1 MIASWKESC
10 DTPRQ
15 CVKKQRHPSVS
26 KGPCSQ
32 VYGLSSSHL
41 WMWELNNTEG
51 RALKNWC
58 FRTVLLE
65 KTLESPLESKEIEL
79 VNFKGN
85 QPWILLERS
94 DAVAEAPILWP
105 PDVKSWLIRK
115 DCDAGKDWRQKG
127 WQRVRWLDGI
137 TNSMDRNLG
146 KLREMVRNREAWWR
160 GFARS
165 QTRLGDW
172 TTTISGSGT
181 HQLLTEWAFSQAQM
195 SVFLIYKMDLE
206 DLRNLPSVRLHRG
219 RKKATQW
226 PMKQSWEQH
235 CQESKKEE

>member
-10 DTPRQ
+10 DIPRQ
-15 CVKKQRHPSVS
+15 CVKKQGHHSVN

-32 VYGLSSSHL
+32 VYGLSSTQL
-41 WMWELNNTEG
+41 WMWELNNKEG

-58 FRTVLLE
+58 FQTVVLE
-65 KTLESPLESKEIEL
+65 KTLESPLESKEIEP
-79 VNFKGN
+79 VNLKGN
-85 QPWILLERS
+85 QPWILLERT

-115 DCDAGKDWRQKG
+115 NCDAGKDWRHKG

-137 TNSMDRNLG
+137 TNSTDRNLG

-160 GFARS
+160 GFAKS

-181 HQLLTEWAFSQAQM
+181 HQLLTERAFSQA
-195 SVFLIYKMDLE
+195 
-206 DLRNLPSVRLHRG
+206 
-219 RKKATQW
+219 
-226 PMKQSWEQH
+226 
-235 CQESKKEE
+235 